1 MKENLL
7 LLKDLLEH
15 NKKEIHKYMTSISKN
30 MYIDNLN
37 DIAHKYSNTY
47 HSTIKMKL
55 ADVKSNTYIDSRK
68 GMKQKYPEFEIGDTV
83 GGYQNIKIFLQ
94 NAMFQVGLKTFLWL
108 KKLETLYRGNILLV
122 ILKAKK
128 LLEPFTN
135 NNYKNQ
141 IKSLELK
148 K

>member
-1 MKENLL
+1 MLL
-7 LLKDLLEH
+7 EDLLEH

-30 MYIDNLN
+30 MYIDNII
-37 DIAHKYSNTY
+37 DIAHKYINTY
-47 HSTIKMKL
+47 HITIKMKL
-55 ADVKSNTYIDSRK
+55 ADVKSNTYIDSGK
-68 GMKQKYPEFEIGDTV
+68 GMKQKYPEFKIGDTV
-83 GGYQNIKIFLQ
+83 RGYQNIKIFLQ
-94 NAMFQVGLKTFLWL
+94 NAMFQVGLKTFFWL
-108 KKLETLYRGNILLV
+108 KKLKTLYRGNILLA

-135 NNYKNQ
+135 NNCKNQ